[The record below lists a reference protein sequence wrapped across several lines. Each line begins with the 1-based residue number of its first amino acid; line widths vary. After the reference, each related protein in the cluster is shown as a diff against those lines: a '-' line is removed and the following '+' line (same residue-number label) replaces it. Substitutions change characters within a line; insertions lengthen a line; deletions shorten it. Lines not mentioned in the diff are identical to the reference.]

1 MSVEVASGLAPNV
14 ALTESS
20 SRKADYLRRGDGDDN
35 FTRWEGDLG

>member
-14 ALTESS
+14 ALTEPS